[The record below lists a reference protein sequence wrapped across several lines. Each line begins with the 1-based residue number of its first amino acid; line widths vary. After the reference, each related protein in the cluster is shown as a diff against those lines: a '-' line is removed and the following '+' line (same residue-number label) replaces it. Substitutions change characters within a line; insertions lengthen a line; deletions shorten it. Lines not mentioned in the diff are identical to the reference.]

1 MELSFMK
8 ILYYLV
14 PILIFMSFG
23 YSFFF
28 KDKKIDVSDFSKSI
42 YDYSAINID
51 GDTVSMSDY
60 KDKKILFV
68 NVASKCGYTYQ
79 YKDLQELHEKYGD
92 KVAVLGFP
100 SNDFLYQEP
109 GDNKKIKN
117 FCSVNYGVT
126 FPMFSKVKV
135 KKKESQ
141 HPIYIW
147 LSNNVLNSKVDNAPS
162 WNFCK
167 YLLDE
172 KGEIIG
178 YFNSKVNPMDE
189 QITKHLK

>member
-1 MELSFMK
+1 MK

-14 PILIFMSFG
+14 PLLIFMSFG

-79 YKDLQELHEKYGD
+79 YQDLQELHEKYGD

-100 SNDFLYQEP
+100 SNSLP
-109 GDNKKIKN
+109 
-117 FCSVNYGVT
+117 
-126 FPMFSKVKV
+126 
-135 KKKESQ
+135 
-141 HPIYIW
+141 
-147 LSNNVLNSKVDNAPS
+147 
-162 WNFCK
+162 
-167 YLLDE
+167 
-172 KGEIIG
+172 
-178 YFNSKVNPMDE
+178 
-189 QITKHLK
+189 TKRR

>member
-14 PILIFMSFG
+14 PILIFMTFG

-28 KDKKIDVSDFSKSI
+28 KDKKIDVSNFSKSI

-79 YKDLQELHEKYGD
+79 YKDLQNLHEKYGD

-109 GDNKKIKN
+109 GGNKKIKN

-141 HPIYIW
+141 HPIYTW

-172 KGEIIG
+172 KGQIIG

>member
-51 GDTVSMSDY
+51 GDTVSMSEY

-141 HPIYIW
+141 HPIYTW
-147 LSNNVLNSKVDNAPS
+147 LSNNILNSKIDNAPS

-172 KGEIIG
+172 KGQIIG

-189 QITKHLK
+189 QIIKHLK

>member
-1 MELSFMK
+1 MK

-14 PILIFMSFG
+14 PILIFMTFG

-28 KDKKIDVSDFSKSI
+28 KDKKIDVSNFSKSI

-79 YKDLQELHEKYGD
+79 YKDLQNLHEKYGD

-109 GDNKKIKN
+109 GGNKKIKN

-141 HPIYIW
+141 HPIYTW

-172 KGEIIG
+172 KGQIIG

>member
-1 MELSFMK
+1 MK

-51 GDTVSMSDY
+51 GDTVSMLEY

-79 YKDLQELHEKYGD
+79 YKDLQELHEKYGN

-141 HPIYIW
+141 HPIYTW
-147 LSNNVLNSKVDNAPS
+147 LSNNVLNSKIDNAPS

-172 KGEIIG
+172 KGQIIG

-189 QITKHLK
+189 QIIKHLK